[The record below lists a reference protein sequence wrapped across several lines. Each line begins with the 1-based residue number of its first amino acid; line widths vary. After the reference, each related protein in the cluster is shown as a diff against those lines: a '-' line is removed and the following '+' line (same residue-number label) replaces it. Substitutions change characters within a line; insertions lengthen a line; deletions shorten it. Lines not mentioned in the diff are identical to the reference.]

1 MGSLGAE
8 VMRRPGKIVQR
19 FSRLFTH
26 HRITQSPG
34 HHVPLHCHPLARFAQ
49 ICYDAEVIRRIRS
62 GVVISLGVFFLLLG
76 VIGGFLPVIQGWIF
90 VLIGLALLAEEVPW
104 VRRHLERLKTRF
116 PKQSKQLDRLI
127 TRFTSR
133 RTTTRPAN
141 QHPDSAP
148 K

>member
-1 MGSLGAE
+1 
-8 VMRRPGKIVQR
+8 
-19 FSRLFTH
+19 
-26 HRITQSPG
+26 
-34 HHVPLHCHPLARFAQ
+34 
-49 ICYDAEVIRRIRS
+49 VIRRIRS

-90 VLIGLALLAEEVPW
+90 VLIGLALLAEELPW
-104 VRRHLERLKTRF
+104 VRRHVERLKAKF
-116 PKQSKQLDRLI
+116 PKQSKQLERLI

-141 QHPDSAP
+141 QHTDSAP